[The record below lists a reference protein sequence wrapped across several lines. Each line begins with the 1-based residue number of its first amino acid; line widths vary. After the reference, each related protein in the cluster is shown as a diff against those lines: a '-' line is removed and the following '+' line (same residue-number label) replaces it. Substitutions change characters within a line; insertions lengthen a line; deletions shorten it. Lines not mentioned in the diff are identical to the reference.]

1 MKGYLGIILFFL
13 IACSDVRK
21 ESVLLKGNILLEGR
35 ADKRYDEVGLTD
47 SYLILLD
54 RKSDTIIQVFK
65 KDDLSHLHAFALKG
79 YGSTYFSSPEFVR
92 SNTKDAA
99 GKDEFWIVDNRLTFN
114 RVQITT
120 DSLCSD
126 HKYISIYD
134 LMPSTYYN
142 ITSKEIY
149 AVPIVEKDV
158 FGSFCYANEKD
169 GVYWVDPPKEEKAY
183 RLCKSI
189 AYLPNLCVNERQ
201 NSVVAALRFFNRID
215 FYDLKGT
222 YQRSVTYGRKPIAPL
237 LAADGRKVDVLGSVK
252 CFIDLFGTNRYVYC
266 LYDGSVDFSNAFTL
280 LVFTWDG
287 RLKNSFRLDRSVRRI
302 AVDEDD
308 RFIVGLSPDENG
320 IYDVIKYELE

>member
-120 DSLCSD
+120 DSLCS
-126 HKYISIYD
+126 
-134 LMPSTYYN
+134 
-142 ITSKEIY
+142 
-149 AVPIVEKDV
+149 
-158 FGSFCYANEKD
+158 GKD
-169 GVYWVDPPKEEKAY
+169 GYA
-183 RLCKSI
+183 RHI
-189 AYLPNLCVNERQ
+189 LPARRRACLG
-201 NSVVAALRFFNRID
+201 ALSLR
-215 FYDLKGT
+215 
-222 YQRSVTYGRKPIAPL
+222 P
-237 LAADGRKVDVLGSVK
+237 
-252 CFIDLFGTNRYVYC
+252 
-266 LYDGSVDFSNAFTL
+266 
-280 LVFTWDG
+280 
-287 RLKNSFRLDRSVRRI
+287 VRAWI
-302 AVDEDD
+302 Q
-308 RFIVGLSPDENG
+308 IPGPSL
-320 IYDVIKYELE
+320 